1 MYTDFKAFTKLKACT
16 TDFLESERCDDNISM
31 GPKDGA
37 NFKASTDLKVCT
49 IFKGGANCKASTG
62 VGLVVGVWVVAGVI
76 YFADTAGVGVCGIVY
91 SDIVFVAVD
100 GVSIVGVDV
109 VGFLG
114 I

>member
-1 MYTDFKAFTKLKACT
+1 MYTNFKAFTKLKACT

-76 YFADTAGVGVCGIVY
+76 YFADTAGVGVCARAR
-91 SDIVFVAVD
+91 SQA
-100 GVSIVGVDV
+100 
-109 VGFLG
+109 
-114 I
+114 